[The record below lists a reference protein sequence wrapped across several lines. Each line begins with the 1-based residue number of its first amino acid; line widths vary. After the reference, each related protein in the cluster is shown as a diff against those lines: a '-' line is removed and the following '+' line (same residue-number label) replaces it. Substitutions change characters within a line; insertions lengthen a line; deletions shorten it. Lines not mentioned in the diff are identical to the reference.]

1 MGRNKL
7 IYALSAV
14 TVVVASDRDTGGTWA
29 GATEAMQQRY
39 GPVAVWRGEGEGP
52 GNARLADLGAK
63 PLGKISDLQSALVA
77 DDPEPVQMSL
87 IEYSR

>member
-14 TVVVASDRDTGGTWA
+14 TVVVASDLENGGTWA
-29 GATEAMQQRY
+29 GAIEAIRQRY
-39 GPVAVWRGEGEGP
+39 GKVAVWRGPGGGP
-52 GNARLADLGAK
+52 GNAKLADLGVK
-63 PLGKISDLQSALVA
+63 PLGKIGDLESALVA

-87 IEYSR
+87 IE